1 MNDGAF
7 EIQRR
12 LDAPVAE
19 VFRWWTDP
27 GLLSEWMTPIGTAEV
42 QVDLRIGGA
51 LRVVMRGEGVV
62 IHHTGEYLE
71 IDVPRRLTF
80 TWHSPYTGE
89 EGSLVTV
96 EFEPD
101 GDNATRLTLTHS
113 KLPEH
118 VAGSHEAGWGTMIDR
133 LSDRIRANAGVS
145 RGR

>member
-1 MNDGAF
+1 MNEGAF
-7 EIQRR
+7 EIRRR

-27 GLLSEWMTPIGTAEV
+27 DRLSEWMTPVGAAEV
-42 QVDLRIGGA
+42 EVDLRVGGV
-51 LRVVMRGEGVV
+51 LRVVMRGAGMV
-62 IHHTGEYLE
+62 IQHTGEFLE

-101 GDNATRLTLTHS
+101 GENATRLRLFHS
-113 KLPEH
+113 KVPEH
-118 VAGSHEAGWGTMIDR
+118 VAGTHQAGWGTMIDR
-133 LSDRIRANAGVS
+133 LAGCIRSNAEVGH
-145 RGR
+145 GR